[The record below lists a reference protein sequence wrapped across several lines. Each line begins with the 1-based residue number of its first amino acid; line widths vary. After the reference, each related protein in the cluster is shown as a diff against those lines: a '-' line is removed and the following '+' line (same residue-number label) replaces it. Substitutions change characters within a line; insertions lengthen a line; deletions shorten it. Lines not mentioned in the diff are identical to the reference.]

1 MSPSSSNPLVFAL
14 IGHPN
19 TGKTTLF
26 NALTGLRQ
34 KVGNYAG
41 VTVEKKQGT
50 FFSQHGKP
58 MTIIDLP
65 GSYSLYPRSPD
76 EAITRNVLIG
86 IEPKTPQID
95 GILAVA
101 NPSNLARQ
109 LYFVLQLLEL
119 GIPTI
124 LIINSLANKWE
135 PSINIQKLEQIL
147 KIPVL
152 LVNAN
157 QRKTLIKLRVMLSK
171 PLQKSSPQLSA
182 ECTPLLPTITY
193 LSHYLANTHN
203 LKTPKANII
212 AFLAITDLSSHP
224 IYQQDKAWHQMLQDS
239 LNPLKPMHFQWIESI
254 AASRHAKSKQIADEV
269 FPLGPLLIPNRLTVT
284 EAIDNLVLHPWLGGI
299 LLTSI
304 SSSLFYL
311 IFYIA
316 EFPKEWIEI
325 ILENLTLWICNYMN
339 EGMLRNLITEGIVT
353 GCGSVLAFLPQI
365 LLLFFGIGL
374 LESSGYL
381 ARAAFILD
389 RPMQRVGLQGKSF
402 IPFLSSYAC
411 AIPGIM
417 ATRMIDSPADR
428 LATIIVAPWAS
439 CSARLPV
446 YLILIS
452 LLSPIFDHSPS
463 LKAIT
468 LFGLY
473 ALGTISAFLL
483 AWLLRK
489 TIIKGDA
496 SPLIMELPAYQWPNL
511 RHVLLEVYQRGK
523 AFVMNA
529 GTLILGLS
537 ILIWYTLSHPIIEGG
552 NPEEQLL
559 YSYASQVGQLIE
571 PILKPLGF
579 DWQIAIGLIASFA
592 AREVFVSTMAIIYHS
607 HEGPWMT
614 PLTAL
619 SLLVFYVYA
628 MQCMSTL
635 AVVRRET
642 GSWKWPIFQLI
653 FMTLTA
659 YSASFAVFQIGTYL
673 DSVLT
678 R

>member
-1 MSPSSSNPLVFAL
+1 MPLSSSHSTVFAL
-14 IGHPN
+14 VGHPN

-34 KVGNYAG
+34 KTGNYAG
-41 VTVEKKQGT
+41 VTVEKKQGI

-76 EAITRNVLIG
+76 EAITRDVLLG
-86 IEPKTPQID
+86 LDTQTPPLD
-95 GILAVA
+95 GILAIV

-109 LYFVLQLLEL
+109 LYFLLQLLEL
-119 GIPTI
+119 GTPIT
-124 LIINSLANKWE
+124 LVINSISSKWE
-135 PSINIQKLEQIL
+135 PSINIEKLEQIL

-157 QRKTLIKLRVMLSK
+157 QPKTLLKLRVLLSK
-171 PLQKSSPQLSA
+171 PLQKTTPQLSA
-182 ECTPLLPTITY
+182 ECTPLLPIITT
-193 LSHYLANTHN
+193 LSHYLCNHYN
-203 LKTPKANII
+203 LKPPYANII
-212 AFLAITDLSSHP
+212 AFLAITDLSNYS
-224 IYQQDKAWHQMLQDS
+224 IYKKDKAWQNMLEAN
-239 LNPLKPMHFQWIESI
+239 LEPLRGLQSKWIESI
-254 AASRHAKSKQIADEV
+254 ATSRHDKSKQIADAA
-269 FPLGPLLIPNRLTVT
+269 FPLGSFLLPNRLSVT
-284 EAIDNLVLHPWLGGI
+284 EAIDNIVLHPWAGGI
-299 LLTSI
+299 LLVSI
-304 SSSLFYL
+304 LSGLFYT
-311 IFYIA
+311 IFYLA

-325 ILENLTLWICNYMN
+325 ALEHLSLWITNNMS
-339 EGMLRNLITEGIVT
+339 EGILRSLITDGMIT

-381 ARAAFILD
+381 SRAAFILD

-417 ATRMIDSPADR
+417 ATRMIDAPADR

-452 LLSPIFDHSPS
+452 LLNPVFDNSPS

-473 ALGTISAFLL
+473 ALGTLSAFLL
-483 AWLLRK
+483 AWALRK
-489 TIIKGDA
+489 TLIQGD
-496 SPLIMELPAYQWPNL
+496 SYPLIMELPAYQSPKL
-511 RHVLLEVYQRGK
+511 RHVILEVWQRGK
-523 AFVMNA
+523 SFVMNA

-537 ILIWYTLSHPIIEGG
+537 IIMWYTLSHPILEGAST
-552 NPEEQLL
+552 EAQLL
-559 YSYASQVGQLIE
+559 QSYASKVGQFIE

-579 DWQIAIGLIASFA
+579 DWKIAIGLIASFA
-592 AREVFVSTMAIIYHS
+592 AREVFVSTMAIIYCT

-619 SLLVFYVYA
+619 SLLIFYVYA

-642 GSWKWPIFQLI
+642 GSWKWPIFQLLA
-653 FMTLTA
+653 MTATA
-659 YSASFAVFQIGTYL
+659 YLGSLMVFQIGTYL
-673 DSVLT
+673 GFQ
-678 R
+678 

>member
-119 GIPTI
+119 SIPTI